1 MRQFKGGGER
11 GTAPPPKPAE
21 VGSGV
26 DDGY

>member
-11 GTAPPPKPAE
+11 GRVHPPKPAE